1 MVRREERREGKR
13 ERSPLLMGTEVVAEY
28 YVGREGV
35 EEERE
40 VTEVK
45 AQREGNGEKGCR
57 VGARP
62 TDTFLIKTV
71 SRRN

>member
-1 MVRREERREGKR
+1 M
-13 ERSPLLMGTEVVAEY
+13 VAEY
-28 YVGREGV
+28 YVGREGI

-45 AQREGNGEKGCR
+45 AQRDEGDGNRGRGVGER
-57 VGARP
+57 ARP
-62 TDTFLIKTV
+62 TGGADTFLIKTV